1 MQKLSHLVEART
13 DRLAQQVRDLVE
25 IMQTELP
32 KTVAM
37 AVAARRNG
45 EGVAGS
51 STELSIADSA
61 ATPPPASSLTASSA
75 PEDAS
80 GVLTLQE
87 TLRMAEAAAAGKEAA
102 ADAAARIEDSSLI
115 DAVTVFFEGTDG
127 IHATG
132 EEAFAN
138 IEGICFI
145 YILI

>member
-37 AVAARRNG
+37 AVAARRNE

-51 STELSIADSA
+51 STEPSIADSA
-61 ATPPPASSLTASSA
+61 ATPLASSLTTSSA

-80 GVLTLQE
+80 GVLTLKE
-87 TLRMAEAAAAGKEAA
+87 MLRMAEAAAAGKEAA